1 MRELVRRI
9 VVAEAE
15 ADRLGEPTARV
26 TSPTRKCQP
35 AAARSRPYDATI
47 LRFLSAACAAV
58 SCSSI
63 DTVTMSNSSPTFHDS
78 GRRLRTNPSSAIG
91 QSIGQW

>member
-1 MRELVRRI
+1 MDKLLFFVPEQASS
-9 VVAEAE
+9 VASSVDLFFFFMVAVS
-15 ADRLGEPTARV
+15 G
-26 TSPTRKCQP
+26 
-35 AAARSRPYDATI
+35 
-47 LRFLSAACAAV
+47 FFSAACAAV

-63 DTVTMSNSSPTFHDS
+63 DTVTIWNSSPTFHDS